1 MFWRVRNTPPKIS
14 VPWLW
19 DCTSF
24 LGIRLS
30 RRRVLQKQLTNIIMR
45 VLCRNSELNYYQVI
59 TLLFYINPSRLD
71 LEQLENVFNEG
82 KIFIKPFAAPQR
94 SMKIKI

>member
-1 MFWRVRNTPPKIS
+1 MFCRVLNTPPKIS
-14 VPWLW
+14 MPWLLE
-19 DCTSF
+19 CTSF

-45 VLCRNSELNYYQVI
+45 VLCRNSDLNYYQVI

-71 LEQLENVFNEG
+71 PEQDVFNEG
-82 KIFIKPFAAPQR
+82 KIFIKPLAAPPR
-94 SMKIKI
+94 SMKIKF